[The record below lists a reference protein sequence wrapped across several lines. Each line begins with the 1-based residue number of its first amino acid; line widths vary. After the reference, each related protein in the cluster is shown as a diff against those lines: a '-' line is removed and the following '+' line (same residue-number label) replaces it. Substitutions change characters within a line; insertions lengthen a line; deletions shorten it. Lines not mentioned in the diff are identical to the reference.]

1 MFRLVTLLRR
11 RPGMSAKD
19 FRAYYESRH
28 RVIGER
34 VLSGHALRYVRRY
47 VTPLQEGRAPGFD
60 VVMEIDFADRAAHDC
75 CMAMLATPD
84 IAREIAEDEER
95 LFDRAATLS
104 FAVEECESVM
114 PPPADRAGD

>member
-11 RPGMSAKD
+11 RPGMSAED

-28 RVIGER
+28 RVMGER
-34 VLSGHALRYVRRY
+34 VLSGQALRYVRRY
-47 VTPLQEGRAPGFD
+47 VRPLQEGRAPGFD
-60 VVMEIDFADRAAHDC
+60 VVMEIDFADRAAHDR

-104 FAVEECESVM
+104 FTVEECESVM

>member
-11 RPGMSAKD
+11 RPGMSVDD

-47 VTPLQEGRAPGFD
+47 VTPMQDGAAPGFD
-60 VVMEIDFADRAAHDC
+60 VVMEIDFPDRAAHDR
-75 CMAMLATPD
+75 CMAMLARPD

-95 LFDRAATLS
+95 LFDRSATLS
-104 FAVEECESVM
+104 FTVEECESVM
-114 PPPADRAGD
+114 PQPADRAGD